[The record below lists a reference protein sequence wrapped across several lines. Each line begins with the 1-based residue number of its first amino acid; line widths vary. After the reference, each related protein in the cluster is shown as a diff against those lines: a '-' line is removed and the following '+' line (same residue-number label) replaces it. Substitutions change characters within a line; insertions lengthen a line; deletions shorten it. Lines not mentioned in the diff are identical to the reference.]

1 MKMKISELISRL
13 EELKEINGDIDVTV
27 IGQNEDFLDASDI
40 VATYISDFGMGSANF
55 VILSPSYLMEE

>member
-1 MKMKISELISRL
+1 MTMKISELISRL

-40 VATYISDFGMGSANF
+40 VATYISDFGEDTANF
-55 VILSPSYLMEE
+55 VVLSPSHLLGE

>member
-1 MKMKISELISRL
+1 MTMKISELISRL

-40 VATYISDFGMGSANF
+40 VATYISDFGEDTANF
-55 VILSPSYLMEE
+55 VVLSPSYLLGE

>member
-1 MKMKISELISRL
+1 MRMKISELISRL

-40 VATYISDFGMGSANF
+40 VETYISNFAEGTENF
-55 VILSPSYLMEE
+55 VVLSPLHLLGE

>member
-1 MKMKISELISRL
+1 MTMKISELISRL

-40 VATYISDFGMGSANF
+40 VATYTSDFAEGTENF
-55 VILSPSYLMEE
+55 VVLSPSYLLGE